1 MKALLLGANG
11 AVGGHIRTTLLGAG
25 YHVTT
30 AGRRA
35 SQDGLSID
43 VSGSDL
49 GALAAAACEHDVT
62 INASGVENPYLG
74 QAVGDSTLVDISA
87 SSNYLKQLRAVAP
100 HASMVLGVGLAPGLS
115 TMLAASLDHVPGDD
129 IDVALMLGAG
139 EKHGPAAVEWT
150 QRLIGA
156 PIEDPPEGHGVMN
169 FREVSSFKDAGKLRR
184 YLRADFPDHHLL
196 GKDRGIQVRNYF
208 ALGSP
213 MATRALELVARIPMS
228 RRLVSAVPPFGSERW
243 SIVAKNRRT
252 GQTREASGI
261 NQSRA
266 TGVLTA
272 RAVQG
277 LEYRGA
283 TGMVSMSD
291 LLELKDLGLSGIEIN

>member
-11 AVGGHIRTTLLGAG
+11 AVGGHIRTALLGAD
-25 YHVTT
+25 YQVTA

-35 SQDGLSID
+35 PQDGLSID
-43 VSGSDL
+43 VSGSEL
-49 GALAAAACEHDVT
+49 GELAAAAREHDVT
-62 INASGVENPYLG
+62 INASGVENPHLG

-87 SSNYLKQLRAVAP
+87 SSNYLKQLRTVAP
-100 HASMVLGVGLAPGLS
+100 RASMVLGVGLAPGLS

-156 PIEDPPEGHGVMN
+156 PIEDPPEGHRVMN
-169 FREVSSFKDAGKLRR
+169 FRGASSFKDAGQLRR

-213 MATRALELVARIPMS
+213 VATRALALVARMPMS
-228 RRLVSAVPPFGSERW
+228 RRLISAVPPFGSERW
-243 SIVAKNRRT
+243 SIVVKNRRT
-252 GQTREASGI
+252 GQSREASGT

-272 RAVQG
+272 RAVRETVACG
-277 LEYRGA
+277 ESG
-283 TGMVSMSD
+283 TVSMSD
-291 LLELKDLGLSGIEIN
+291 LLKVDDLDLPGINIS

>member
-25 YHVTT
+25 YQVTT

-35 SQDGLSID
+35 PQDGLSID

-100 HASMVLGVGLAPGLS
+100 RASMVLGVGLAPGLS

-156 PIEDPPEGHGVMN
+156 PIEDPPEGHRVMN
-169 FREVSSFKDAGKLRR
+169 FREVSSFQDAGKLRR

-213 MATRALELVARIPMS
+213 LATRALELVARIPTS
-228 RRLVSAVPPFGSERW
+228 RRLVSVVPPFGSERW

-277 LEYRGA
+277 LVSRGA
-283 TGMVSMSD
+283 TGMASMGD
-291 LLELKDLGLSGIEIN
+291 LLELKDLGLSGIEIG

>member
-100 HASMVLGVGLAPGLS
+100 RASMVLGVGLAPGLS

-150 QRLIGA
+150 QRLICA
-156 PIEDPPEGHGVMN
+156 PIEDPPEGHRVMN

-213 MATRALELVARIPMS
+213 LATRALELVARIPTS
-228 RRLVSAVPPFGSERW
+228 RRLVSVVPPFGSERW

-277 LEYRGA
+277 LESRGA

>member
-25 YHVTT
+25 YQVTT

-35 SQDGLSID
+35 PQDGLSID

-87 SSNYLKQLRAVAP
+87 SSNYLKQLRAMAP
-100 HASMVLGVGLAPGLS
+100 RASMVLGVGLAPGLS

-156 PIEDPPEGHGVMN
+156 PIEDPPEGHRVMN
-169 FREVSSFKDAGKLRR
+169 FREVSSFQDAGKLRR

-213 MATRALELVARIPMS
+213 LATRALELVARIPTS

-277 LEYRGA
+277 LVSRGA
-283 TGMVSMSD
+283 TGMASMSD
-291 LLELKDLGLSGIEIN
+291 LLELKDLGLSGIEIG

>member
-11 AVGGHIRTTLLGAG
+11 AVGGHIRTALLGAG
-25 YHVTT
+25 HQVTA

-35 SQDGLSID
+35 PQDGLSID

-49 GALAAAACEHDVT
+49 GDLAAAAREHDVT
-62 INASGVENPYLG
+62 INASGVENPNLG
-74 QAVGDSTLVDISA
+74 QAVGDSTLLDISA

-100 HASMVLGVGLAPGLS
+100 RASMILGVGLAPGLS

-139 EKHGPAAVEWT
+139 EKHGPAAIEWT

-156 PIEDPPEGHGVMN
+156 PIEDPPEGHKVMN
-169 FREVSSFKDAGKLRR
+169 FREVSSFKDAGQRRR

-213 MATRALELVARIPMS
+213 AATNALALVARIPMS
-228 RRLVSAVPPFGSERW
+228 RRLISAVPPFGSQRW
-243 SIVAKNRRT
+243 SIVVKNRRT
-252 GQTREASGI
+252 GQTRGASGT

-272 RAVQG
+272 RAVQ
-277 LEYRGA
+277 EMVARGVSG
-283 TGMVSMSD
+283 TVSMSD
-291 LLELKDLGLSGIEIN
+291 LLEVDGLGLPGIEID

>member
-1 MKALLLGANG
+1 MKVLLLGANG
-11 AVGGHIRTTLLGAG
+11 AVGGHIQTALLGAG
-25 YHVTT
+25 HQVTG

-35 SQDGLSID
+35 PQNGLSID
-43 VSGSDL
+43 VSGRDL
-49 GALAAAACEHDVT
+49 GELAAAAREHDVT
-62 INASGVENPYLG
+62 INASGVENPNLG
-74 QAVGDSTLVDISA
+74 QAVGDCTLVDISA
-87 SSNYLKQLRAVAP
+87 SSKYLKQLRAMAP
-100 HASMVLGVGLAPGLS
+100 GASMILGVGLAPGLS

-129 IDVALMLGAG
+129 VDVALMLGAG

-156 PIEDPPEGHGVMN
+156 PIEDPPEGHRVMN
-169 FREVSSFKDAGKLRR
+169 FREVSSFRDAGRTRR

-196 GKDRGIQVRNYF
+196 GKDHGIKVRNYF

-213 MATRALELVARIPMS
+213 AATRALALVARIPMT

-243 SIVAKNRRT
+243 SIVVKNRRT
-252 GQTREASGI
+252 GQTREASGN

-272 RAVQG
+272 RAVQ
-277 LEYRGA
+277 E
-283 TGMVSMSD
+283 MVSRGVTGAVSMND
-291 LLELKDLGLSGIEIN
+291 LLEPKDLNLPSIEIS

>member
-25 YHVTT
+25 YQVTT

-35 SQDGLSID
+35 PQDGLSID

-100 HASMVLGVGLAPGLS
+100 RASMVLGVGLAPGLS

-156 PIEDPPEGHGVMN
+156 PIEDPPEGHRVMN
-169 FREVSSFKDAGKLRR
+169 FREVSSFQDAGKLRR

-213 MATRALELVARIPMS
+213 LATRALELVARIPTS

-277 LEYRGA
+277 LVSRGA
-283 TGMVSMSD
+283 TGMASMSD
-291 LLELKDLGLSGIEIN
+291 LLELKDLGLSGIEIS

>member
-11 AVGGHIRTTLLGAG
+11 AVGGHIRTALLGAG
-25 YHVTT
+25 YQVTA

-35 SQDGLSID
+35 PQNGLSID

-49 GALAAAACEHDVT
+49 GDLTAAAREHDVT
-62 INASGVENPYLG
+62 INASGVENPNLG
-74 QAVGDSTLVDISA
+74 QAVGAGTLVDISA
-87 SSNYLKQLRAVAP
+87 SSKYLKQLRTAAP
-100 HASMVLGVGLAPGLS
+100 GTSMILGVGLAPGLS
-115 TMLAASLDHVPGDD
+115 TMLVASLDYIPGDD

-156 PIEDPPEGHGVMN
+156 PIEDPPEAHRVMN
-169 FREVSSFKDAGKLRR
+169 FREVSSFKDADQIRR

-196 GKDRGIQVRNYF
+196 GNDRGIQVRNYF

-213 MATRALELVARIPMS
+213 AATHALALVARIPMT

-243 SIVAKNRRT
+243 SLVVRNRRT
-252 GQTREASGI
+252 GQTREASGN

-272 RAVQG
+272 RAVQ
-277 LEYRGA
+277 EMFARGA
-283 TGMVSMSD
+283 TGTVSMSD
-291 LLELKDLGLSGIEIN
+291 LLEIDDLDLPSLEIN

>member
-25 YHVTT
+25 YQVTT

-35 SQDGLSID
+35 PQDGLSID

-100 HASMVLGVGLAPGLS
+100 RASMVLGVGLAPGLS

-156 PIEDPPEGHGVMN
+156 PIEDPPEGHRVMN
-169 FREVSSFKDAGKLRR
+169 FREVSSFQDAGKLRR

-213 MATRALELVARIPMS
+213 LATRALELVARIPTS

-277 LEYRGA
+277 LVSRGA
-283 TGMVSMSD
+283 TGMASMSD
-291 LLELKDLGLSGIEIN
+291 LLELKDLGLSGIEIG